1 MGQGQTERRPEAGGG
16 PEGGKAEVGSRQHL
30 RQEAVEK
37 NQASVDAI
45 VQNPGAPPDP
55 GMQEDYGL
63 RSGDVPSEEPGNPEN
78 DKPRHPT

>member
-16 PEGGKAEVGSRQHL
+16 PEGGKAEVGSRQYV

-63 RSGDVPSEEPGNPEN
+63 RSGDVPSEEPGNPEK